1 MILYPAI
8 DIRGGCVVR
17 LRQGDY
23 ADETIYGSDPVAA
36 AMAFADAGATWV
48 HVVDLDAARSGDPV
62 NRLVITQIAQALR
75 GRAHLQVGGGVRSVS
90 DVDQLASAGVSRV
103 VMGSG
108 AVNNPALVVEA
119 STVLPIAVGLDHR
132 GGEISVHGWTKAS
145 GISLIDALDMFDT
158 ASVFVITDISRDGM
172 LQGPDIEGLRVAT
185 NATRIPVIASGGV
198 GTLEHLLQLT
208 NLPKLQG
215 VIAGKAIY
223 ENCFSV
229 QEAIQVLGAIQ
240 Q

>member
-36 AMAFADAGATWV
+36 ALAFADAGATWV
-48 HVVDLDAARSGDPV
+48 HMVDLDAARSGDPV
-62 NRLVITQIAQALR
+62 NRSIIGEVAQALR
-75 GRAHLQVGGGVRSVS
+75 GRAKLQVGGGVRTLT
-90 DVDQLASAGVSRV
+90 DVNQLATAGVSRV
-103 VMGSG
+103 VMGSA
-108 AVNNPALVVEA
+108 AVSNPELVVQA

-132 GGEISVHGWTKAS
+132 DGEIAIHGWTKAS
-145 GISLIDALDMFDT
+145 GLSLVAALDMFRT
-158 ASVFVITDISRDGM
+158 ATVFVITDISRDGM
-172 LQGPDIEGLRVAT
+172 LQGPDIDGLRLAA
-185 NATRIPVIASGGV
+185 NATTIPIIASGGV
-198 GTLEHLLQLT
+198 GTLEHLVQLV
-208 NLPKLQG
+208 NVPKLQG
-215 VIAGKAIY
+215 VITGKAIY

-229 QEAIQVLGAIQ
+229 QEAIQVLGASQ